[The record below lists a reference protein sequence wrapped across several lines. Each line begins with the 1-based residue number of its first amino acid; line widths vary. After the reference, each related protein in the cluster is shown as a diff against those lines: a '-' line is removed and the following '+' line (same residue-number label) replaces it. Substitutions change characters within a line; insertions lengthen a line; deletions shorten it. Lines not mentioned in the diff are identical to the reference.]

1 MCSALLEV
9 NIKRWHLLKH
19 NLSCCDCA
27 QFLAKIYNSVLA
39 RMLSS
44 KTSNSAAPTTN
55 ALSLSV
61 LSQHNYRLEL
71 LEEVVSPSHHPTPD
85 SSPELTKRSWFGSL
99 MSTDKDETYTVI
111 VRGKPLASIKAAYS
125 HLLSSNIIYL
135 LY

>member
-1 MCSALLEV
+1 MSLL
-9 NIKRWHLLKH
+9 
-19 NLSCCDCA
+19 
-27 QFLAKIYNSVLA
+27 QFLTNIFNSALA

-44 KTSNSAAPTTN
+44 NTSNSAAPSTN
-55 ALSLSV
+55 APSLSV

-111 VRGKPLASIKAAYS
+111 VRGKPLASIKAAYQN
-125 HLLSSNIIYL
+125 LLSNTIL
-135 LY
+135 N